1 MTRANRVVR
10 RMAEYSERSRVDLPN
25 LKCDL
30 GGEEKNGMLADD
42 LTLVS
47 MVNLETRLM
56 PSVEA

>member
-1 MTRANRVVR
+1 
-10 RMAEYSERSRVDLPN
+10 MAEYSERSRVDLPN